1 MIKMEGIKK
10 LYRSEVIRY
19 LFFGGLTTVV
29 GVGTYWLFS
38 NALSVDGEIT
48 PLAVQLANFLSWILA
63 VAFAY
68 ITNKLFVF
76 ESKSF
81 KPSFLVREAG
91 AFVSARVFSLVVEAL
106 WIFVTTLL
114 GLNDKIAKIIGQ
126 FFVVVIN
133 YVLSKLF
140 IFKKEK

>member
-1 MIKMEGIKK
+1 MEIIKK
-10 LYRSEVIRY
+10 FFKSEVIRY

-29 GVGTYWLFS
+29 SIGSYWIFS
-38 NALSVDGEIT
+38 AALSAGGEIS
-48 PLAVQLANFLSWILA
+48 PLGVQSANLLSWVLAVT
-63 VAFAY
+63 FAY
-68 ITNKLFVF
+68 ITNKIFVF

-81 KPSFLVREAG
+81 KPSFVIKEAG
-91 AFVSARVFSLVVEAL
+91 AFVSARIFSLVLEAVWL
-106 WIFVTTLL
+106 LVTTLL
-114 GLNDKIAKIIGQ
+114 GLNDKIAKIIAQ